1 MCILTIS
8 HSVFNQT
15 KCVTTQNI
23 AKIVNNKLYKVTLHN
38 HHVIHEINQNYMKL
52 QEILIFFQIF
62 KNSENIIQYHFY
74 LQMFTRIFILFIYT
88 CNPSQITNYFFG
100 CNIANVYSDYILLGF
115 QPNVHI
121 I

>member
-52 QEILIFFQIF
+52 QEVLIFFQIF
-62 KNSENIIQYHFY
+62 KNSENIIQYYFY
-74 LQMFTRIFILFIYT
+74 LQMFTRILFYLFIHVILHKL
-88 CNPSQITNYFFG
+88 QITFLDA
-100 CNIANVYSDYILLGF
+100 I
-115 QPNVHI
+115 
-121 I
+121 

>member
-1 MCILTIS
+1 MCILIIS

-52 QEILIFFQIF
+52 QEILIFFKFSKILKILF
-62 KNSENIIQYHFY
+62 NITSIYRCLQEFLFY
-74 LQMFTRIFILFIYT
+74 LFIHVILHKL
-88 CNPSQITNYFFG
+88 QITFLDA
-100 CNIANVYSDYILLGF
+100 I
-115 QPNVHI
+115 
-121 I
+121 